1 MEERNTNEEKA
12 VSGRSTRD
20 YGKRRRENRSHKEM
34 TGEEGR
40 MRERW
45 KRVT

>member
-1 MEERNTNEEKA
+1 MEERNTNEEKEM
-12 VSGRSTRD
+12 SGRPTRV

-34 TGEEGR
+34 TGEERR
-40 MRERW
+40 MREQW